1 MKKWLLV
8 MLMMTFMADGDLLTR
23 DALDPGRTNIKGRA
37 GEIKGW
43 LKKDTLDPY
52 RINIYD
58 KYGNQKGFLK
68 RDTLSL
74 DTWRFRENK

>member
-1 MKKWLLV
+1 MSKWLLII
-8 MLMMTFMADGDLLTR
+8 LMMMFMSDGDLLTR
-23 DALDPGRTNIKGRA
+23 DTLDPDRTNIKGKA

-58 KYGNQKGFLK
+58 KFGHQKGFLK
-68 RDTLSL
+68 RDTLSP
-74 DTWRFRENK
+74 DTWRFRKTK

>member
-1 MKKWLLV
+1 
-8 MLMMTFMADGDLLTR
+8 MLMMTFMSDGDLLTR
-23 DALDPGRTNIKGRA
+23 DTLDPGRTNIKSRT
-37 GEIKGW
+37 GELKGW

-58 KYGNQKGFLK
+58 KSGNQKGFLK
-68 RDTLSL
+68 RDTLSP

>member
-1 MKKWLLV
+1 MNKWLLV
-8 MLMMTFMADGDLLTR
+8 MLMMMFMSDGDLLTR
-23 DALDPGRTNIKGRA
+23 DTLDPGRTNIKSRT
-37 GEIKGW
+37 GELKGW

-68 RDTLSL
+68 RDTLSP
-74 DTWRFRENK
+74 DTWRFREMK

>member
-1 MKKWLLV
+1 MS
-8 MLMMTFMADGDLLTR
+8 DGDLLTR
-23 DALDPGRTNIKGRA
+23 DTLDPGRTNIKA
-37 GEIKGW
+37 KTGEIKGW

-68 RDTLSL
+68 RDTLSP